1 MFEFFDFLQ
10 IADENRG
17 GFPKS
22 GELFSKER
30 TPEKS
35 KKQQQNQKK
44 KSGKRSP
51 SVVAKLMGLETMPS
65 PEPPRKEKKKTE
77 DLRTDDENTNPSDN
91 LVQTV
96 PYNSGKEQTV

>member
-1 MFEFFDFLQ
+1 MQ

-22 GELFSKER
+22 GELFNKER

-35 KKQQQNQKK
+35 KKQQQQHQKK

-65 PEPPRKEKKKTE
+65 PEPPRKEKKTTE
-77 DLRTDDENTNPSDN
+77 DENTNPNDHPFK
-91 LVQTV
+91 TV
-96 PYNSGKEQTV
+96 PYNSGKEVTV